1 MPRPQDAA
9 KPGPSLAIQEGH
21 LEVTRTA
28 RFAQLGRIGAET
40 RQIWFVCHGYR
51 QLAAR
56 FIRRFTP
63 LVDLGCVVVAPEAL
77 SRFYIDVAPGRHGS
91 EARIGAT
98 WMTRADRETE
108 IRDYV
113 RYLDRLAAKLLD
125 QPRPGGVQVVALG
138 FSQGGHT
145 AVRWAALGNT
155 ELDHLVVWGSYLPGD
170 VTLPPD
176 RPGRSLTLVYG
187 DEDPTRDPSLER
199 SQEERI
205 LASGRSVMRRAHPGG
220 HRIHDET
227 LIQLAHGFSGA
238 SGTQGA
244 P

>member
-1 MPRPQDAA
+1 M
-9 KPGPSLAIQEGH
+9 LHEGH

-28 RFAQLGRIGAET
+28 RYAQLGRIGADT

-56 FIRRFTP
+56 FIQRFQP

-91 EARIGAT
+91 EARIGAS

-113 RYLDRLAAKLLD
+113 RYLDRLATKFLE
-125 QPRPGGVQVVALG
+125 QPRPEGIRVVGLG

-155 ELDHLVVWGSYLPGD
+155 ELDHLIVWGAYLPGD
-170 VTLPPD
+170 VSLPPE
-176 RPGRSLTLVYG
+176 RPRASLTLVYG
-187 DEDPTRDPSLER
+187 EEDTTRDPSLER
-199 SQEERI
+199 NQEEKI
-205 LASGRSVMRRAHPGG
+205 LAAGRTVVRCAHPGG

-227 LIQLAHGFSGA
+227 LVQLARGFA
-238 SGTQGA
+238 
-244 P
+244 

>member
-1 MPRPQDAA
+1 MARPKDAA
-9 KPGPSLAIQEGH
+9 TPGPSAAVHEGH

-28 RFAQLGRIGAET
+28 RFAQLGRISADT

-56 FIRRFTP
+56 FILRFKP
-63 LVDLGCVVVAPEAL
+63 LLEFGCVVIAPEAL

-91 EARIGAT
+91 EARIGGS

-113 RYLDRLAAKLLD
+113 RYLDRLAAKFLD
-125 QPRPGGVQVVALG
+125 QPRPDHVEVVALG

-145 AVRWAALGNT
+145 AVRWAALGHT
-155 ELDHLVVWGSYLPGD
+155 DLDHLVVWGAYLPAD
-170 VTLPPD
+170 VTLPSG
-176 RPGRSLTLVYG
+176 RPSKSLTLVYG

-199 SQEERI
+199 SQEERL
-205 LASGRSVMRRAHPGG
+205 LASGRSVVRCAHPGG

-227 LIQLAHGFSGA
+227 LVQLAREFSA
-238 SGTQGA
+238 SGPG
-244 P
+244 